1 MRKISLAK
9 ASRSLAQYAA
19 ELTDEIIVVTKGH
32 SPYAALV
39 PLANV
44 DRESLAVSTHPE
56 FMKLITRSRRRFAAG
71 RTLDLDE
78 MRTRVRRMSP
88 PPGNGTPPPPHRPRR
103 G

>member
-56 FMKLITRSRRRFAAG
+56 FMKLINRARRRFAEG
-71 RTLDLDE
+71 KTLDLEE
-78 MRTRVRRMSP
+78 MKTRVRRMGSP
-88 PPGNGTPPPPHRPRR
+88 TGKGTPPAPRTSRR